1 MNASYASPVADA
13 AFAKIS
19 AIAPEGFVQRLL
31 AGVNTWTVVLTLLIG
46 AVLYD
51 QGESRN

>member
-1 MNASYASPVADA
+1 
-13 AFAKIS
+13 
-19 AIAPEGFVQRLL
+19 VQRLL

>member
-1 MNASYASPVADA
+1 
-13 AFAKIS
+13 
-19 AIAPEGFVQRLL
+19 VQRLL

-51 QGESRN
+51 QGEPNKH